1 MFDVKNLGVG
11 LIIGVFIGGV
21 ACWQIAYDRGNSHGA
36 KIERE
41 NAKQVVADLI
51 VENNNAKGQID
62 KVNSAKDEQI
72 AILVDNFARETDN
85 RIAAQKS
92 METAVRVSATNAN
105 KAFDTITGMRAQ
117 LTLISDSCAAAGV
130 DPSLIQLFNNA
141 IATSFEPGA
150 SKMSSANRESGSLIS
165 KPSP

>member
-1 MFDVKNLGVG
+1 MFDVKNIAAGFFVG
-11 LIIGVFIGGV
+11 ALVGGV
-21 ACWQIAYDRGNSHGA
+21 ACWQIAYDRGNTHGA

-41 NAKQVVADLI
+41 NAKEVVGALI

-62 KVNSAKDEQI
+62 KVNAAKDEQI

-92 METAVRVSATNAN
+92 MEVAVRTSATNAN
-105 KAFDTITGMRAQ
+105 KAYDTLSGMRAQ
-117 LTLISDSCAAAGV
+117 LALISDSCAAAGV

-141 IATSFEPGA
+141 IATSFQPSPG
-150 SKMSSANRESGSLIS
+150 SLSSANRESGSLIP